1 MDEQATRDYEE
12 AVADGTADAVWIED
26 EADGNGRVETTADAG
41 SWLDVLTELAWIGT
55 DGDTRDEAEK
65 RPDDRRDAQRLLMA
79 LSAALPAGLEHV
91 PADTQITILLTEED
105 GDRIGELTGIT
116 VG

>member
-1 MDEQATRDYEE
+1 MDEQAVRDYED

-26 EADGNGRVETTADAG
+26 EEEDGRVETTADAG
-41 SWLDVLTELAWIGT
+41 SWLDVQTELAWIGT
-55 DGDTRDEAEK
+55 EGDTRDAAEK
-65 RPDDRRDAQRLLMA
+65 RSEDMADAGRLLAA
-79 LSAALPAGLEHV
+79 LSAALPANLADL
-91 PADTQITILLTEED
+91 PLDTQVTILLTEED